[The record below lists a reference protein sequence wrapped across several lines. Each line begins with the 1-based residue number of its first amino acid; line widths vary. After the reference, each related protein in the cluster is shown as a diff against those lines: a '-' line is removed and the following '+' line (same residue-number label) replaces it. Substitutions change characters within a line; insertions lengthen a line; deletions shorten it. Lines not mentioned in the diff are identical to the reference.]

1 MSRNLILL
9 SDGTGNSSAK
19 LFKTN
24 VWRLY
29 EALELDGGRQMAIYD
44 DGVGSSSNKYL
55 AMLGGAFGF
64 GLKRNVLR
72 LYRFVCRNYRDGDA
86 ICGFGFSRGAFTIR
100 VLVGLINSQGLVPP
114 GDEKTLKR
122 AVKQAYRAYRAA
134 GYEQRYGLAWLG
146 RGARDAWLGLWY
158 RVRGFPPYDRARN
171 RLFRAGEQP
180 VRFLGLWDTVDAYG
194 LPIDELTD
202 AVDKWIWPLKF
213 DERRLCPLVVRA
225 CHALSVDD
233 ERTTFHPV
241 MWDEKNEPRNAT
253 GTIAGERIS
262 QVWFAGVHANV
273 GGGYSDDRL
282 AHVSLLWI
290 MEEALKAGIVFTP
303 GAWPH
308 LTGQA
313 DKLGRIY
320 DSRSGGGAYYRY
332 QPRRISSLANA
343 SAVAPKIH
351 QSVLERMAVGI
362 DGYAPLAL
370 PSKFEVVTAD
380 GAIVPAAPFLAALPS
395 APKLAIP
402 PIESMKIAW
411 DGVWW
416 RRILYFVNVAVS
428 LPLLLFPALF
438 AGEIAPTSAVGRLW
452 KSLEEAVSGLLGR
465 LFDVFDAVLPSFL
478 SAWTAAFRQK
488 PILFLVNVGLLVVVA
503 VLSSRL
509 QVRIRAA
516 MRAAWTQGASGSPPQ
531 SNPLLRL
538 ARAVREN
545 ACVNDAYAWFSGKAV
560 PALFAALIVIGAV
573 HLANRVLFEVF
584 NAAGRVCA
592 SPEKPATELELDRP
606 HVLPAFDARN
616 PCQPMGVIL
625 VKDARYRIEIADA
638 GAWQDGG
645 ITEALGRP
653 LGPAGFRSPL
663 RYPVMWLAV
672 PMRRHVFSPWLQPF
686 ARIGPYGRDEYD
698 LAPRATVITARKSGS
713 LFLFVNDAVLINP
726 RWITYF
732 YDNNRGTAKITV
744 TRIENPPRM

>member
-29 EALELDGGRQMAIYD
+29 EALELDGGRQIAIYD
-44 DGVGSSSNKYL
+44 DGVGTASNKYL

-72 LYRFVCRNYRDGDA
+72 LYRFVCRNYRAGDA

-114 GDEKTLKR
+114 GDERTLKR
-122 AVKQAYRAYRAA
+122 AVKQAYRAYRAR
-134 GYEQRYGLAWLG
+134 GYEQRYGFARLG
-146 RGARDAWLGLWY
+146 RGLRDAWLAAWFRL
-158 RVRGFPPYDRARN
+158 RGFPPYDPAQN
-171 RLFRAGEQP
+171 RRFAADERP

-213 DERRLCPLVVRA
+213 DERELCPLVARA
-225 CHALSVDD
+225 CHVLSVDD

-241 MWDEKNEPRNAT
+241 MWDEKNEPANAT

-262 QVWFAGVHANV
+262 QVWFAGVHSNV

-290 MEEALKAGIVFTP
+290 MEEATKAGIVFTP
-303 GAWPH
+303 AAWPH

-332 QPRRISSLANA
+332 QPRRISSLATA
-343 SAVAPKIH
+343 SSVAPKIH
-351 QSVLERMAVGI
+351 ESVLDRMAVGI

-370 PSKFEVVTAD
+370 PSKFHVVTTA
-380 GAIVPAAPFLAALPS
+380 GAIVPAAPFLAALP
-395 APKLAIP
+395 ADPKLAIP

-416 RRILYFVNVAVS
+416 RRVLYFVTVAAS

-438 AGEIAPTSAVGRLW
+438 VGKIDSTSAVGQA
-452 KSLEEAVSGLLGR
+452 LERSEDAVSGLLGR
-465 LFDVFDAVLPSFL
+465 LFDILDAVLPSFVA
-478 SAWTAAFRQK
+478 AWTAAFRQR
-488 PILFLVNVGLLVVVA
+488 PITFLVIAGLLVALMV
-503 VLSSRL
+503 SSGKL
-509 QVRIRAA
+509 QGRIRTA

-531 SNPLLRL
+531 SNLLLRF

-545 ACVNDAYAWFSGKAV
+545 RCVNKAYARLTDRAV
-560 PALFAALIVIGAV
+560 PALFAALIVIGAL
-573 HLANRVLFEVF
+573 HLANRVLFELF
-584 NAAGRVCA
+584 SATGQLCAEPSGAANDLA
-592 SPEKPATELELDRP
+592 IAQPFTLE
-606 HVLPAFDARN
+606 AFDTRN
-616 PCQPMGVIL
+616 PCQPAGVTL
-625 VKDARYRIEIADA
+625 TKDARYRIEIAVTA
-638 GAWQDGG
+638 AWQDGG
-645 ITEALGRP
+645 IKEAHGKP
-653 LGPAGFRSPL
+653 LGPAGFRSPWWH
-663 RYPVMWLAV
+663 PAMWLAV
-672 PMRRHVFSPWLQPF
+672 PMRRHVLSPWLQPF
-686 ARIGPYGRDEYD
+686 ARIGAYGRDEYD
-698 LAPRATVITARKSGS
+698 LAPHATVITARKTGP

-726 RWITYF
+726 RWFTCF
-732 YDNNRGTAKITV
+732 YDNNGGTAKITV
-744 TRIENPPRM
+744 TKIENPPRM